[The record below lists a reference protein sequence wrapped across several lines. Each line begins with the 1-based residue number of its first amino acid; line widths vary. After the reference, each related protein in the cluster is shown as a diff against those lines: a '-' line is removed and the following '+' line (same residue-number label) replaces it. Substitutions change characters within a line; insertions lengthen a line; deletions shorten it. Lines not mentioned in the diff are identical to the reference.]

1 MLIRL
6 RNLVSCY
13 LNVTCRFSSV
23 RPIDVQYKVELEE
36 MICTDSND
44 DIKRRA
50 LQQRLTLSKEHLMDT
65 LLLNKVELGLEQHE
79 EPISVI
85 SYFSDLITDRS
96 SPLRNNR

>member
-1 MLIRL
+1 MFL
-6 RNLVSCY
+6 
-13 LNVTCRFSSV
+13 VTCRFSSV

-36 MICTDSND
+36 IICTDSND

-50 LQQRLTLSKEHLMDT
+50 LQQRLSKEHLMDT
-65 LLLNKVELGLEQHE
+65 LLLNRVELGLEQHD